1 MVLTFGF
8 AQALHKGSDPK
19 AHRRW
24 RGCAQE
30 SNGRQL
36 RRLLRACRERPR
48 GGLPRRVMKS
58 RRLMSNMELSRAM
71 GDRPVGLS
79 ASPAAAWLP
88 RGDRITSAW
97 GSFSTQC
104 PCEPAWAKQQSIG

>member
-1 MVLTFGF
+1 MAAATTVFMVLTFGF

-24 RGCAQE
+24 RGGAQE

-48 GGLPRRVMKS
+48 GGPPRRGMKS
-58 RRLMSNMELSRAM
+58 RRLMSNIELFPRYGGPSGGAFSFAFSGVASTR
-71 GDRPVGLS
+71 RPYHVRLVE
-79 ASPAAAWLP
+79 
-88 RGDRITSAW
+88 
-97 GSFSTQC
+97 F
-104 PCEPAWAKQQSIG
+104 